1 MRISL
6 FIART
11 YLLSFKNKTFIS
23 FINVLSFLGLVI
35 GVASLIC
42 VTSIFDGFR
51 ILVRDMLLTIDP
63 HVRISLTNEH
73 NPKLKEHL
81 HTYSEVVS
89 TKYSAS
95 SKVIAGFHE
104 KTQGAILFA
113 HDGYASES
121 KGNTTAIG
129 IGLADK
135 LGIKKGDTIHV
146 STPQMID
153 LAISGMMIPTYREL
167 IIDSIFQIS
176 SGVQYD
182 NSYLICNTT
191 FIQENDIRADNFL
204 DITISNPENVDEFI
218 HSLKTDPQC
227 KQMSIDSWKDLHREL
242 YSTMEFERN
251 ISFIILG
258 LISCVSV
265 FNLLIA
271 MWMTVKSKR
280 KDIAILLSMGADTT
294 NIRQAFL
301 LQGLIVGIAGTG
313 IGGIFGILLCIG
325 QQHYGWIQLP
335 NSIVEAMP
343 IHLQWE
349 VVVISISLGV
359 LLSALAGIYPAI
371 LAASTN
377 IAEEIRHE

>member
-1 MRISL
+1 MRIPL

-51 ILVRDMLLTIDP
+51 VLVRDMLLTIDP
-63 HVRISLTNEH
+63 HVRISLTNKLD
-73 NPKLKEHL
+73 PKLKEHL
-81 HTYSEVVS
+81 RTYSEVVS
-89 TKYSAS
+89 IKYSAS
-95 SKVIAGFHE
+95 SKVITGFHE

-121 KGNTTAIG
+121 KSNTTAIG

-153 LAISGMMIPTYREL
+153 LAISGMMIPTYHKL

-182 NSYLICNTT
+182 NSYLLCNTA
-191 FIQENDIRADNFL
+191 FLQENDISADNYL
-204 DITISNPENVDEFI
+204 DITISDPENVDDFI
-218 HSLKTDPQC
+218 QTLKTDPKC
-227 KQMSIDSWKDLHREL
+227 KQMQIDSWKDLHREL

-251 ISFIILG
+251 MSFIILG

-271 MWMTVKSKR
+271 MWMTVKTKR
-280 KDIAILLSMGADTT
+280 KDIAIFLSMGADTAD
-294 NIRQAFL
+294 IRQAFL

-313 IGGIFGILLCIG
+313 IGGIIGILLCIG

-349 VVVISISLGV
+349 VVAISISLGV